1 MIQLYRYKKIER
13 NAEHIWVEDDFMI
26 QKNNAGSLL
35 SDLKLLFKFKVLVA
49 NVLPV
54 VAGLWLVIRLNDIS
68 VQDNIA
74 HLSLTFWGS
83 LLVIAGALVI
93 NNWFDTDID
102 TVMERTKT
110 RPTVT
115 GNMSLSS
122 VLLIGVMTSLIGF
135 ILLWFT
141 NGEVMIYSF
150 IGWFTYVVPYTMWSK
165 RKYTW
170 NTIIGSVSG
179 AVTPMIG
186 WAAFDST
193 LHIVPIAFFFILFF
207 WQMPHTYVIAIR
219 KYDEY
224 KAAGVAMLPVV
235 KGMQVTK
242 SMMLIYVICL
252 LPLPFMLLSLG
263 WFYVIAITGLTIV
276 WLVIIIRGFTV
287 KDNVK
292 WAQLN
297 FIYSINYLMIVFIL
311 AMIVMI

>member
-1 MIQLYRYKKIER
+1 MK
-13 NAEHIWVEDDFMI
+13 
-26 QKNNAGSLL
+26 QKDKPKSLI

-54 VAGLWLVIRLNDIS
+54 LAGLWLVLQLNEIPI
-68 VQDNIA
+68 QGNIGYI
-74 HLSLTFWGS
+74 SLTFWGS

-102 TVMERTKT
+102 TVMERTKS

-122 VLLIGVMTSLIGF
+122 VLIIGISASVLGF
-135 ILLWFT
+135 VLLLFVNW
-141 NGEVMIYSF
+141 EVVLYSF
-150 IGWFTYVVPYTMWSK
+150 IGWFTYVFPYTMWSK

-193 LHIVPIAFFFILFF
+193 MHIVPITLFLILFF

-219 KYDEY
+219 KFDEY
-224 KAAGVAMLPVV
+224 KAADVAMLPVV
-235 KGMQVTK
+235 KGLKVTK
-242 SMMLIYVICL
+242 WMMLIYLICL
-252 LPLPFMLLSLG
+252 IPLPFLLLSLG
-263 WFYVIAITGLTIV
+263 WFYVIVITVLNII
-276 WLVIIIRGFTV
+276 WLVIIIQGFNV
-287 KDNVK
+287 QDNYK

-297 FIYSINYLMIVFIL
+297 FIYSVNYLMIVFVL
-311 AMIVMI
+311 AMIVTF